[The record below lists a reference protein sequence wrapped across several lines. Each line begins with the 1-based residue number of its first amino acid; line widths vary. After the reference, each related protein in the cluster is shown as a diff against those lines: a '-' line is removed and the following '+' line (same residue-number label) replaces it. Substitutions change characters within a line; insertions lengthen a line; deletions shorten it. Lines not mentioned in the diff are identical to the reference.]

1 MSATCLVFLIT
12 KPNNCWN
19 KILHCQWRTIE
30 QKQQI
35 KVFSQFYPPE
45 GKRRQSF
52 AVIRWHFCSSAP
64 AFDVLWGRCSVSLSF
79 KGKPNTYIPHN
90 YFDHYPRTWRIG
102 RKDQMISF
110 APEKGERK
118 PPPQWGCWCHSSID
132 CCTSASS
139 GHAAGLLSTG
149 SSLGKIKIW
158 LGGSSDLGNSKQ
170 ELYCLK
176 QRGRG
181 RGRSVTCQAQPL
193 QLNRQSLSLA
203 HPHRETS
210 GTGPPFA
217 LHQNLKA

>member
-64 AFDVLWGRCSVSLSF
+64 AFDVLWGRCSVSPSF

-118 PPPQWGCWCHSSID
+118 PPPREVADATPVLI
-132 CCTSASS
+132 
-139 GHAAGLLSTG
+139 AAHQAAQGTLLG
-149 SSLGKIKIW
+149 SSAQAARWERLKYGWEALQIW
-158 LGGSSDLGNSKQ
+158 ETQSRNCTVWS
-170 ELYCLK
+170 
-176 QRGRG
+176 RGEEG
-181 RGRSVTCQAQPL
+181 EGEVSLAKL
-193 QLNRQSLSLA
+193 SLSSWTDKA
-203 HPHRETS
+203 SVWHIH
-210 GTGPPFA
+210 TGKHQA
-217 LHQNLKA
+217 LGHLLPCTRT